1 MKGHFSYLLHSIP
14 TQILK
19 QRLISIHVLSFCTE
33 DFTAINLPCRYGVC
47 DSCCQTQLQNTPI
60 QFIKRYKWHRT
71 VLNWFVG
78 QAQQQFL
85 TEMGYC
91 RYISTLN
98 FPSRSLGKKNGSGKI
113 PQASIIVSRTWKLRF
128 TSNSISRSGTGLE
141 YYQFVQMMTLSL
153 TWPILRQGQ
162 SWSRMLL
169 YWKKVKQWT
178 FQKLL

>member
-1 MKGHFSYLLHSIP
+1 MVFFIDQRIPWKLNNYTTSSFVTNEGALLHSIP

-71 VLNWFVG
+71 VLNWFVD

-98 FPSRSLGKKNGSGKI
+98 FPSRSLAKKNGSGKN
-113 PQASIIVSRTWKLRF
+113 T
-128 TSNSISRSGTGLE
+128 TGQ
-141 YYQFVQMMTLSL
+141 YYCEPDPEIEVYFL
-153 TWPILRQGQ
+153 
-162 SWSRMLL
+162 
-169 YWKKVKQWT
+169 
-178 FQKLL
+178 